1 MSSSGDAPQP
11 PDQSTDRTA
20 PRSGG
25 PAPEPG
31 AGPGAGGARPPGVP
45 PLRPIARVLD
55 DALATRPEATAIEA
69 ASGSWT
75 YADLDEQASRAAG
88 ALWSLG
94 VRPGDRV
101 AACLP
106 NDLDIV
112 AAFHGAQRIG
122 AVWAGIGEAL
132 TAAEQQDLHEVCGPA
147 VVLAGP
153 RCLLETPGRVDPD
166 RWADLLARGRTT
178 PPAGLA
184 LDLDAPAGIG
194 FTSGTS
200 GRPKAV
206 VHSQRNLLLPGA
218 VLVATRGW
226 GPQLRKGDSFP
237 MTILNM
243 LVLSTLLTA
252 QAGGCAVVMNR
263 RDVSGVVDWISSRKV
278 TVWNG
283 APAQLHDLAARQE
296 ADLSSLRE
304 VWSGGSDTPEA
315 LRTAFAAAHGLVPRV
330 TYGLSEAPTVVA
342 IDPPDGAWR
351 AGSSGQVLPHYDVAA
366 YDDAGTRLP
375 AGELGEL
382 RLAGAT
388 SGPWAGLWRPL
399 LGYWEQGQVRP
410 PEPGPFA
417 TGDVG
422 TVDGDGWLSVLDRK
436 KLVIIRGGANVYPLE
451 VERVIATH
459 PDVVRVAVCP
469 VPDDRL
475 GQRVAAVVES
485 AGPPLDMAALAE
497 LCRRELSPYKVPEF
511 WAQVDALPVNA
522 MGKVQ
527 RAGLSD
533 LVDTR
538 R

>member
-1 MSSSGDAPQP
+1 M
-11 PDQSTDRTA
+11 RTL
-20 PRSGG
+20 G
-25 PAPEPG
+25 
-31 AGPGAGGARPPGVP
+31 
-45 PLRPIARVLD
+45 PIARVLD
-55 DALATRPEATAIEA
+55 AALAARPEATAIEA

-75 YADLDEQASRAAG
+75 YAELDEQASRAAG

-132 TAAEQQDLHEVCGPA
+132 TAGEQEDLHQICDPT

-153 RCLLETPGRVDPD
+153 RCLLGTGDRVDTD
-166 RWADLLARGRTT
+166 RWHELLARGERA
-178 PPAGLA
+178 PSLD
-184 LDLDAPAGIG
+184 LDLDAPAGIA

-226 GPQLRKGDSFP
+226 GPELRKGDSFP
-237 MTILNM
+237 LTILNLM
-243 LVLSTLLTA
+243 VLSTLLTA

-263 RDVSGVVDWISSRKV
+263 RDVAGVVEWISSRRV

-283 APAQLHDLAARQE
+283 APAQLYDLAARPE

-304 VWSGGSDTPEA
+304 VWSGGSDTPDG
-315 LRTAFAAAHGLVPRV
+315 LRTAFAEAHGLVPRV
-330 TYGLSEAPTVVA
+330 TYGLTEAPTVVS
-342 IDPPDGAWR
+342 IDPADGEWR
-351 AGSSGQVLPHYDVAA
+351 PGNSGQVLPSYDVAA
-366 YDDAGTRLP
+366 YDDDGNRLP
-375 AGELGEL
+375 PGELGEL
-382 RLAGAT
+382 KLSGAT
-388 SGPWAGLWRPL
+388 TGPWAGLWRPL
-399 LGYWEQGQVRP
+399 LGYWEEGRIRP
-410 PEPGPFA
+410 PEPGPVA

-422 TVDGDGWLSVLDRK
+422 TVGADGWLSVLDRK
-436 KLVIIRGGANVYPLE
+436 KLVIIRGGANIYPLE

-459 PDVVRVAVCP
+459 PDVARVAVCP

-485 AGPPLDMAALAE
+485 AG
-497 LCRRELSPYKVPEF
+497 
-511 WAQVDALPVNA
+511 
-522 MGKVQ
+522 
-527 RAGLSD
+527 
-533 LVDTR
+533 
-538 R
+538 